1 MELADDQ
8 PGQNESSQMVLA
20 HQFLNWFTHQTDR
33 QTLGPAQGRRQE
45 CAAGLWAGSGPAVLA
60 QADTRLMGL
69 WLHEEEGDDT
79 DTEKQHPQG
88 KVFLGTFSD
97 IIVSLP
103 NSDRWGLNFLLHAQ
117 RASAGTGKA
126 PHAHYMP
133 ASSAEHK
140 KGLKN

>member
-45 CAAGLWAGSGPAVLA
+45 CAVGLWAGSGPAVLA
-60 QADTRLMGL
+60 QADTGLMGL

-79 DTEKQHPQG
+79 DTEEQHPQG

-103 NSDRWGLNFLLHAQ
+103 NSDRWGLTSFSMHREPQLGQGRHPTLITCLLALQ
-117 RASAGTGKA
+117 STKRV
-126 PHAHYMP
+126 
-133 ASSAEHK
+133 
-140 KGLKN
+140 